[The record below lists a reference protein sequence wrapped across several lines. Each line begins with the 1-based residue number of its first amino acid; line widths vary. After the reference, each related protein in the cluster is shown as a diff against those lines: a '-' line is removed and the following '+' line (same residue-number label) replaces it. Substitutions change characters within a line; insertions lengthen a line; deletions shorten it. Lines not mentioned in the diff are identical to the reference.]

1 MASRPLVVHVVGARP
16 NYMKVA
22 PVYAA
27 LERRGNVEQRL
38 IHTGQHYDAIMKD
51 VFFAELPLP
60 RPHVAAR
67 RSDDS
72 RTRLI
77 ETRSACSPTS
87 SPSWSSW
94 PATSTRHLPARSPRP
109 NAGIT
114 VCHIES
120 GLRSGDWSMPEERN
134 RVITDHLSTLLL
146 THSDDANKNLV
157 AEALTARISFV
168 GNTMIDTLRANE
180 GAALELEAWR
190 EFGLEPGRYVLVT
203 LHRPSLVDDP
213 DLLARTIAALD
224 DVAESLP
231 VIFPVHP
238 RTRKNLDGSTR
249 VLLTEPLPYRQFL
262 SLEAKAAAV
271 VTDSG
276 GIQEETTVLRIPCFT
291 LRENTERPITIELG
305 TNTLLGLEPERLREL
320 PDAARGAE
328 ARPDPAAL
336 GWAGGRTGSRRDRT
350 PRGRSHGLKVWVDM
364 TASAHVLVFRPLIQL
379 LRERGD
385 EVEITAR
392 DYAQTLQLLELHG
405 LEATVDRPPRRTFAA
420 RQGTLAHLA
429 PARAAQVGAAARLRP
444 RAGARLARAHDDV
457 RAGSASRA
465 RRRTTTSS
473 RRCSTSSACAPRRR
487 WSCRTRSPP
496 SGSHTSASS
505 RRSFCAIPA

>member
-22 PVYAA
+22 PVYAE
-27 LERRGNVEQRL
+27 LERRGNLEQRL

-60 RPHVAAR
+60 RPHVALDAQTTEDALTGLEAVFTELR
-67 RSDDS
+67 PDLVIVAGDVN
-72 RTRLI
+72 
-77 ETRSACSPTS
+77 
-87 SPSWSSW
+87 
-94 PATSTRHLPARSPRP
+94 STLAGAVAASKC
-109 NAGIT
+109 GIT

-146 THSDDANKNLV
+146 THSDDADKNLV
-157 AEALTARISFV
+157 AETLSARISFV

-190 EFGLEPGRYVLVT
+190 EFGLEPGQYVLVT
-203 LHRPSLVDDP
+203 LHRPRLVDDP

-224 DVAESLP
+224 HVAESLP

-276 GIQEETTVLRIPCFT
+276 GIQEETTVLRVPCFT

-320 PDAARGAE
+320 PSLLAE
-328 ARPDPAAL
+328 PMHGQIPPLWD
-336 GWAGGRTGSRRDRT
+336 GHAG
-350 PRGRSHGLKVWVDM
+350 
-364 TASAHVLVFRPLIQL
+364 
-379 LRERGD
+379 E
-385 EVEITAR
+385 
-392 DYAQTLQLLELHG
+392 
-405 LEATVDRPPRRTFAA
+405 
-420 RQGTLAHLA
+420 
-429 PARAAQVGAAARLRP
+429 RAAEEIERLVVGVTA
-444 RAGARLARAHDDV
+444 
-457 RAGSASRA
+457 
-465 RRRTTTSS
+465 
-473 RRCSTSSACAPRRR
+473 
-487 WSCRTRSPP
+487 
-496 SGSHTSASS
+496 
-505 RRSFCAIPA
+505 

>member
-22 PVYAA
+22 PVYAE
-27 LERRGNVEQRL
+27 LERRGNLEQRL

-60 RPHVAAR
+60 RPHVALDAQTTEDALTGLEGVFTELQPDLVIVAGDVNSTLAGAVAASKR
-67 RSDDS
+67 R
-72 RTRLI
+72 T
-77 ETRSACSPTS
+77 
-87 SPSWSSW
+87 
-94 PATSTRHLPARSPRP
+94 
-109 NAGIT
+109 T

-146 THSDDANKNLV
+146 THSDDADKNLV
-157 AEALTARISFV
+157 AEGLTDRISFV

-203 LHRPSLVDDP
+203 LHRPRLVDDP
-213 DLLARTIAALD
+213 DLLGRTIAALD

-320 PDAARGAE
+320 PALLAE
-328 ARPDPAAL
+328 PKHGQIPPLWD
-336 GWAGGRTGSRRDRT
+336 GHAG
-350 PRGRSHGLKVWVDM
+350 
-364 TASAHVLVFRPLIQL
+364 
-379 LRERGD
+379 E
-385 EVEITAR
+385 
-392 DYAQTLQLLELHG
+392 
-405 LEATVDRPPRRTFAA
+405 
-420 RQGTLAHLA
+420 
-429 PARAAQVGAAARLRP
+429 RAAEEIERLVVGVTA
-444 RAGARLARAHDDV
+444 
-457 RAGSASRA
+457 
-465 RRRTTTSS
+465 
-473 RRCSTSSACAPRRR
+473 
-487 WSCRTRSPP
+487 
-496 SGSHTSASS
+496 
-505 RRSFCAIPA
+505 

>member
-22 PVYAA
+22 PVYAE
-27 LERRGNVEQRL
+27 LERRGNLEQRL

-60 RPHVAAR
+60 RPHVALDAQTTEDALTGLEGVFTELR
-67 RSDDS
+67 PDLVIVPGDVN
-72 RTRLI
+72 
-77 ETRSACSPTS
+77 
-87 SPSWSSW
+87 
-94 PATSTRHLPARSPRP
+94 STL
-109 NAGIT
+109 AGAVAASKCGIA

-146 THSDDANKNLV
+146 THSDDADKNLV

-203 LHRPSLVDDP
+203 LHRPRLVDDP

-249 VLLTEPLPYRQFL
+249 VLMTEPLPYRQFL

-320 PDAARGAE
+320 PTLLAE
-328 ARPDPAAL
+328 PKHGQIPPLWD
-336 GWAGGRTGSRRDRT
+336 GHAG
-350 PRGRSHGLKVWVDM
+350 
-364 TASAHVLVFRPLIQL
+364 
-379 LRERGD
+379 E
-385 EVEITAR
+385 
-392 DYAQTLQLLELHG
+392 
-405 LEATVDRPPRRTFAA
+405 
-420 RQGTLAHLA
+420 
-429 PARAAQVGAAARLRP
+429 RAAEEIERLVVGVTA
-444 RAGARLARAHDDV
+444 
-457 RAGSASRA
+457 
-465 RRRTTTSS
+465 
-473 RRCSTSSACAPRRR
+473 
-487 WSCRTRSPP
+487 
-496 SGSHTSASS
+496 
-505 RRSFCAIPA
+505 

>member
-22 PVYAA
+22 PVYAE
-27 LERRGNVEQRL
+27 LERRGNLEQRL

-60 RPHVAAR
+60 RPHVALDAQTTE
-67 RSDDS
+67 DA
-72 RTRLI
+72 LI
-77 ETRSACSPTS
+77 GLEGVFTELRPDLVIVAGDVN
-87 SPSWSSW
+87 
-94 PATSTRHLPARSPRP
+94 STL
-109 NAGIT
+109 AGAVAASKCGIA

-134 RVITDHLSTLLL
+134 RVITDHLSDLLL
-146 THSDDANKNLV
+146 THSDDADKNLL
-157 AEALTARISFV
+157 AEAVTARISFV
-168 GNTMIDTLRANE
+168 GNTMIDTLRASE

-203 LHRPSLVDDP
+203 LHRPRLVDDP

-224 DVAESLP
+224 HVAESLP

-320 PDAARGAE
+320 P
-328 ARPDPAAL
+328 
-336 GWAGGRTGSRRDRT
+336 
-350 PRGRSHGLKVWVDM
+350 M
-364 TASAHVLVFRPLIQL
+364 
-379 LRERGD
+379 
-385 EVEITAR
+385 
-392 DYAQTLQLLELHG
+392 LLEEPKHG
-405 LEATVDRPPRRTFAA
+405 QIPPLWDGHA
-420 RQGTLAHLA
+420 GE
-429 PARAAQVGAAARLRP
+429 RAAEEIERLVVGVTA
-444 RAGARLARAHDDV
+444 
-457 RAGSASRA
+457 
-465 RRRTTTSS
+465 
-473 RRCSTSSACAPRRR
+473 
-487 WSCRTRSPP
+487 
-496 SGSHTSASS
+496 
-505 RRSFCAIPA
+505 

>member
-22 PVYAA
+22 PVYAE
-27 LERRGNVEQRL
+27 LERRGNLEQRL

-60 RPHVAAR
+60 RPHVALDAQTTE
-67 RSDDS
+67 DA
-72 RTRLI
+72 LI
-77 ETRSACSPTS
+77 GLEGVFTELRPDLVIVAGDVN
-87 SPSWSSW
+87 
-94 PATSTRHLPARSPRP
+94 STL
-109 NAGIT
+109 AGAVAASKCGIA

-146 THSDDANKNLV
+146 THSDDADTNLV

-203 LHRPSLVDDP
+203 LHRPRLVDDP

-238 RTRKNLDGSTR
+238 RTRKNLEGSTR
-249 VLLTEPLPYRQFL
+249 VLMTEPLPYRQFL

-305 TNTLLGLEPERLREL
+305 TNTLLGLEPERLRDL
-320 PDAARGAE
+320 PTLLAKPKHGQIPPLWDGH
-328 ARPDPAAL
+328 
-336 GWAGGRTGSRRDRT
+336 AG
-350 PRGRSHGLKVWVDM
+350 
-364 TASAHVLVFRPLIQL
+364 
-379 LRERGD
+379 E
-385 EVEITAR
+385 
-392 DYAQTLQLLELHG
+392 
-405 LEATVDRPPRRTFAA
+405 
-420 RQGTLAHLA
+420 
-429 PARAAQVGAAARLRP
+429 RAAEEIERLVVGVTA
-444 RAGARLARAHDDV
+444 
-457 RAGSASRA
+457 
-465 RRRTTTSS
+465 
-473 RRCSTSSACAPRRR
+473 
-487 WSCRTRSPP
+487 
-496 SGSHTSASS
+496 
-505 RRSFCAIPA
+505 